1 MAVVDETPLMM
12 PVSSTVSPNDLMWI
26 VMKENNDP
34 IPTIE
39 KTGKLFSLKTKQ
51 LNIDG
56 RIPAKRMKVRILIG
70 INSRCFKS

>member
-1 MAVVDETPLMM
+1 MTVIEETPLMM

-39 KTGKLFSLKTKQ
+39 KTGKLFLKTK
-51 LNIDG
+51 I
-56 RIPAKRMKVRILIG
+56 A
-70 INSRCFKS
+70 